1 MTVLEMHTAV
11 LLGLDKSASFEVAAF
26 EPEDIDYWLNEAQLE
41 LIKQKVFGNN
51 YRKEKYG
58 EGIKR
63 ADDLATIIKYTG
75 ELQYGVELVDH
86 PYHPNVA
93 YVDIATHIPDYL
105 FYIGSDVLINDPYAP
120 TANTPHESEFV
131 EENVIGKLIATPYN
145 EPVLKNAYLY
155 LKKNQVNVIYD
166 PYATLDSI
174 YVSYIKQPGK
184 LVRSAPGVGEV
195 TTSELPEQVHQELVA
210 LTISLMLENIESPR
224 FQTQFL
230 TLNNKE

>member
-11 LLGLDKSASFEVAAF
+11 LLGLDKSSSFEVAAY
-26 EPEDIDYWLNEAQLE
+26 EPEDIDYWLNESQLE

-51 YRKEKYG
+51 YRKERYG

-63 ADDLATIIKYTG
+63 ADDLATLIEYTG
-75 ELQYGVELVDH
+75 ELSFPTELVPH
-86 PYHPNVA
+86 AYHPNVA
-93 YVDIATHIPDYL
+93 GVSIATHIPDYL
-105 FYIGSDVLINDPYAP
+105 FYIGSDVLIADPNAS
-120 TANTPHESEFV
+120 TTNTPHESILV
-131 EENVIGKLIATPYN
+131 EEEVIGKLIATPYN
-145 EPVLKNAYLY
+145 EPVLRNAYIY
-155 LKKNQVNVIYD
+155 LKENQVNVIYD

-174 YVSYIKQPGK
+174 YVSYIRKPDK
-184 LVRSAPGVGEV
+184 LVRSTPGVGE
-195 TTSELPEQVHQELVA
+195 TTVCELPEQVHPELVA